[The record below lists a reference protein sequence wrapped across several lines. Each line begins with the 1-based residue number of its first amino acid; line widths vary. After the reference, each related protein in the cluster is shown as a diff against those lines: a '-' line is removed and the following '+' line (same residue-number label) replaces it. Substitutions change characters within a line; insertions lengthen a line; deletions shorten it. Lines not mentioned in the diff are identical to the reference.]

1 MYNYIVNG
9 RQVFKY
15 QAPTSISVMENMA
28 RRRKTGK
35 SGHEWR
41 RVFAEVAKK
50 CAAEAKRRGSR
61 YQDCIRQELAR
72 YKY

>member
-1 MYNYIVNG
+1 
-9 RQVFKY
+9 
-15 QAPTSISVMENMA
+15 MENMA

-41 RVFAEVAKK
+41 RIFAEAAKK
-50 CAAEAKRRGSR
+50 CSAEAKRTGIR
-61 YQDCIRQELAR
+61 YQDCIRQELAK